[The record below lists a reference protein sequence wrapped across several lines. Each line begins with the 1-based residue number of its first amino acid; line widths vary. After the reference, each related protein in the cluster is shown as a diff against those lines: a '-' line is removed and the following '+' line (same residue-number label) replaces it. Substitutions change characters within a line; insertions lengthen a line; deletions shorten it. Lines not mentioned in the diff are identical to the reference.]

1 MMSIHNGDL
10 MEKLER
16 IAKALEAVMDGKND
30 HIDALTAENKRL
42 RFLLDECLDNI
53 KRRFGID
60 ATNNIDAALIQQCEQ
75 ALTDQQPTHAP
86 DRATKR
92 HQYLWQTQTEEQP

>member
-16 IAKALEAVMDGKND
+16 IAKALEAVMDGKD
-30 HIDALTAENKRL
+30 KQIADLTAENKRL
-42 RFLLDECLDNI
+42 REALERIARCKHNPDP
-53 KRRFGID
+53 FGYLPAI
-60 ATNNIDAALIQQCEQ
+60 AAE
-75 ALTDQQPTHAP
+75 ALTNQQPTHAP

-92 HQYLWQTQTEEQP
+92 HQYLWQTKTEEQP